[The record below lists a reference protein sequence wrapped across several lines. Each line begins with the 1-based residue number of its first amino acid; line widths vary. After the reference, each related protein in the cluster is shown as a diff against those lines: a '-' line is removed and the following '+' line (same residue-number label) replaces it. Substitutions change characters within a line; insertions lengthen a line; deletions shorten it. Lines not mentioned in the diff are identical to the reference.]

1 MRAGHATF
9 RLRLHTAD
17 EPLHSDARGR
27 SALPRYVRVWFV
39 LDALLALAP
48 PLYWSADRA
57 TSAILGIP
65 MAMLYFLAV
74 GTFITLSLIA
84 ANFSEADKEENVA

>member
-1 MRAGHATF
+1 MRAGRATLGF
-9 RLRLHTAD
+9 RLAAD
-17 EPLHSDARGR
+17 EQIPSQDR
-27 SALPRYVRVWFV
+27 SLFSLPRYVQVWFA

-65 MAMLYFLAV
+65 LAMLYFLAV
-74 GTFITLSLIA
+74 GAFITLSLVV
-84 ANFSEADKEENVA
+84 ANYSEAGQEENVA